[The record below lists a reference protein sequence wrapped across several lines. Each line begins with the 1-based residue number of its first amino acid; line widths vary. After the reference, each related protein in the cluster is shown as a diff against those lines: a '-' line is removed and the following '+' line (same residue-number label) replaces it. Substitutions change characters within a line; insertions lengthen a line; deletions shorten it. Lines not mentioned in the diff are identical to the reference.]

1 MFHQRAD
8 RRDRFTPTGVGT
20 IVASIFAARTVSVH
34 PHGRGDNF
42 EFFHGHFLAD
52 GSPPRAWGQSLCR
65 ALKPL
70 MQRFTPT
77 GVGTI
82 TQCHTC
88 NAESAVHPHGR
99 GDNGAVNGA
108 PNGASGSPPRAW
120 GQCGGMRTVR
130 ICMRFTPTGVGTIC
144 HCHVVRFC
152 LAVHP
157 HGRGD
162 NERSDVFGDAT
173 FGSPPRAWGQSPHL
187 FPDRQHQRFTP
198 TGVGTMLPLAT
209 LVTGTTVHP
218 HGRGDNDSALLAR
231 LVGRGS
237 PPRAWGQSCF

>member
-99 GDNGAVNGA
+99 GDNARRQAVVSRL
-108 PNGASGSPPRAW
+108 SGSPPRAW
-120 GQCGGMRTVR
+120 GQSAFVALEQA
-130 ICMRFTPTGVGTIC
+130 IHRFTPTGVGTMRSTRT
-144 HCHVVRFC
+144 VMSMTP
-152 LAVHP
+152 VHP

-162 NERSDVFGDAT
+162 NIAGEVGVPLVA
-173 FGSPPRAWGQSPHL
+173 GSPPRAWGQS
-187 FPDRQHQRFTP
+187 
-198 TGVGTMLPLAT
+198 
-209 LVTGTTVHP
+209 
-218 HGRGDNDSALLAR
+218 
-231 LVGRGS
+231 
-237 PPRAWGQSCF
+237 